1 MVVTRNSQQSSEPT
15 EVESISKLIAKRKEE
30 KWKEKKS
37 QACRKRDNMKRF
49 RQCG

>member
-30 KWKEKKS
+30 KWKEKKKPS
-37 QACRKRDNMKRF
+37 LSKKRQHETF
-49 RQCG
+49 